1 MEWATLVERKNR
13 GDYESMIYGV
23 SVKLPDPDAYA
34 YYLGGDSSYWAKP
47 SATATPS
54 WKSCWPLAAPRPT
67 SRRASRFTTRP
78 KTHPGNQP
86 WLFVNWREQ
95 AQAYLRKVHGYTQLG
110 GALSESSPGISCPPC
125 GWIERPRMLPSWPG
139 G

>member
-1 MEWATLVERKNR
+1 MGHAGRAQNR

-54 WKSCWPLAAPRPT
+54 WKSCWPLAARPT

-78 KTHPGNQP
+78 RNASWKPAPGC
-86 WLFVNWREQ
+86 
-95 AQAYLRKVHGYTQLG
+95 
-110 GALSESSPGISCPPC
+110 S
-125 GWIERPRMLPSWPG
+125 
-139 G
+139 

>member
-47 SATATPS
+47 VGYRDAELE
-54 WKSCWPLAAPRPT
+54 KLLAAGRADRRQGAPADLPRGRKRILKP
-67 SRRASRFTTRP
+67 A
-78 KTHPGNQP
+78 PGC
-86 WLFVNWREQ
+86 
-95 AQAYLRKVHGYTQLG
+95 
-110 GALSESSPGISCPPC
+110 S
-125 GWIERPRMLPSWPG
+125 
-139 G
+139 